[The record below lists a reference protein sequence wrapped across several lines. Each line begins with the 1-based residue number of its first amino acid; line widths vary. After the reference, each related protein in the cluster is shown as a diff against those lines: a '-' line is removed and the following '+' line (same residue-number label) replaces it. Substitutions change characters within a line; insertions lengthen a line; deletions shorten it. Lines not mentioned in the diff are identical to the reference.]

1 MNTEVDECRKF
12 CTLVARHPD
21 ITNAT
26 ARIGA
31 WLFGVAELLGRDSL
45 EVSYR
50 DIRDGF
56 VLDDHQ
62 IEGTGSHID
71 TIKSSI
77 EWLENKNVVE
87 TSQGRPIGFGH
98 FSRVYKLVL

>member
-1 MNTEVDECRKF
+1 MDTKVDECRKF
-12 CTLVARHPD
+12 CTLVASHPD

-31 WLFGVAELLGRDSL
+31 WLFGVAELAGASTF
-45 EVSYR
+45 EGSYR

-56 VLDDHQ
+56 VVNGRK
-62 IEGTGSHID
+62 ISGTGSHIG

-77 EWLENKNVVE
+77 EWLEDKQVIR
-87 TSQGRPIGFGH
+87 TSQGKPTGFGH
-98 FSRVYKLVL
+98 FSRVYELIL